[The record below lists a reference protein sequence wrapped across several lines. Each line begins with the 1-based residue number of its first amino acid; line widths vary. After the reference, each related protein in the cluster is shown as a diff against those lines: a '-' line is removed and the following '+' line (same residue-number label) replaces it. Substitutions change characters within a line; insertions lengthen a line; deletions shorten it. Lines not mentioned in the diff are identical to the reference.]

1 MHTQESLTD
10 NHFVQ
15 STFEMREFL
24 NSTDSARRPTSD
36 YGRVMDADAHPLSAH
51 DNAATPPDELLATL
65 GDAHLLTRGR
75 TSSVYLLDDAHVV
88 RRLHDPHGTFR
99 NVDLIAHLSAETFPT
114 AGLVRAQG
122 PDLILERLDG
132 ATLLQA
138 LDAQDVG
145 IAEGVR
151 ILLDLHD
158 KLHAVPVP
166 APGVA
171 ARVIGRGECI
181 VHLDLHPA
189 NILMTSKGPYLIDW
203 ELAGLGPAGLDLAT
217 TALVFAEIVADGDEY
232 SRPAH
237 AMLRHFTEIAGP
249 GFRDHVADAAA
260 ERASNTTFD
269 ADERELIPRAQVIV
283 VEELARL

>member
-1 MHTQESLTD
+1 
-10 NHFVQ
+10 
-15 STFEMREFL
+15 
-24 NSTDSARRPTSD
+24 
-36 YGRVMDADAHPLSAH
+36 MDADAHPLTAR
-51 DNAATPPDELLATL
+51 DVAATSPDEPLPPL
-65 GDAHLLTRGR
+65 GEAHLLTHGR
-75 TSSVYLLDDAHVV
+75 TSDVYLLDDARVV

-99 NVDLIAHLSAETFPT
+99 NVELVEHLTTEDFPT
-114 AGLVRAQG
+114 ARLVRAQG

-145 IAEGVR
+145 IADGVR

-158 KLHAVPVP
+158 RLHAVPVP

-171 ARVIGRGECI
+171 ARVIGGGECI

-189 NILMTSKGPYLIDW
+189 NILMTSKGPYVIDW

-217 TALVFAEIVADGDEY
+217 TALVFAEIVADGEEY

-237 AMLRHFTEIAGP
+237 AMLRHFTEVAGP
-249 GFRDHVADAAA
+249 GFRDHVAAAAA

-269 ADERELIPRAQVIV
+269 ADERALIPRAQVIV
-283 VEELARL
+283 EEELARL